1 MKTVTARIVLCLFV
15 LPLLLLVPAKSYAGK
30 ADNINELLKV
40 SNLLCQFSGCTP
52 TFKSLDELKT
62 TFDEG
67 KALFQAK
74 ESVTALETNV
84 GLMWEAGSLVSWLV
98 ARMAWS
104 GIPSPF
110 NVTNVIS
117 IFPILPDSVPFV
129 FDLLYPAV
137 GLINGNE
144 VKFPPIGEINKKL
157 QAGEPFMFVDIRSG
171 TEYDAFHIEGSVRL
185 PEVNIPATM
194 RNGTLPKIPLAVMD
208 T

>member
-74 ESVTALETNV
+74 ESVTALESNV

-104 GIPSPF
+104 GIPSPL

-117 IFPILPDSVPFV
+117 IFPILPDSVPLV

-144 VKFPPIGEINKKL
+144 VKFSPIGEINKRI
-157 QAGEPFMFVDIRSG
+157 QVGEPFMFVDIRSG
-171 TEYDAFHIEGSVRL
+171 VEYDAFHIEGSVRL
-185 PEVNIPATM
+185 PEINIPATM
-194 RNGTLPKIPLAVMD
+194 RDGTLPKIPLAVMD

>member
-1 MKTVTARIVLCLFV
+1 MKTVIARIVLCLFV
-15 LPLLLLVPAKSYAGK
+15 LPLLLLVPAKSYADK

-74 ESVTALETNV
+74 ESVTALEANV
-84 GLMWEAGSLVSWLV
+84 GLMWEAGSVVSWMI
-98 ARMAWS
+98 AGMTWG
-104 GIPSPF
+104 GIPSPL
-110 NVTNVIS
+110 NITNVIS
-117 IFPILPDSVPFV
+117 MFPILPDSVPFV
-129 FDLLYPAV
+129 FDLLYPAA

-144 VKFPPIGEINKKL
+144 VKFPPIGEISKII
-157 QAGEPFMFVDIRSG
+157 QAGEPFMFADIRSG
-171 TEYDAFHIEGSVRL
+171 MEYDAFHIEGSVSL